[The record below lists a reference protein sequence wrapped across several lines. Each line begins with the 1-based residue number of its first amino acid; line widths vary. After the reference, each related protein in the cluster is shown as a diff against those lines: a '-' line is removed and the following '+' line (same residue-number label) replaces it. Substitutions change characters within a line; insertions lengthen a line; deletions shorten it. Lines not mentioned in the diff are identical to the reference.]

1 MRALTLAL
9 LLATAAALPAAAQG
23 GAPDEILVDRLVAVV
38 GSKPIL
44 WSDVLEQVN
53 SMRASGRQIPEDSA
67 GRAALSREIVERLI
81 DEELLLLR
89 AEAESIKVEDAEIS
103 GPVDQQVQRVRGQFQ
118 SDAEYRAELRRA
130 GFGTPDEYRRWLLD
144 QQRRQAMQ
152 QRLFE
157 KLRQTGKLP
166 PAPVTERDVE
176 TYFQQ
181 HKDKVPQ
188 IPATVTFRQII
199 VAPKPTDAAKRAAY
213 AKAESLYVEIT
224 KGADFEMVA
233 RRESMDPASKEIG
246 GDLGWQRRGSFVP
259 EFERV
264 VFNIRPNVVTPPFE
278 TPFGWHVVRV
288 DRVQPGEVK
297 VRHILIRPAIDSAD
311 IAAAD
316 SEAHGVADALRKGAD
331 FDSLAAV
338 HHDRAEER
346 STGAPF
352 PVEQLPQSYQTA
364 IEGKD
369 TNDITDPFRIE
380 DQRRGM
386 PKFVVVQISARAPAH
401 EASVSDFREQ
411 IRQQLAQEGG
421 IKRLLDQLRDQTF
434 VSVRL

>member
-1 MRALTLAL
+1 MRAS
-9 LLATAAALPAAAQG
+9 LLAVLLAVAASSAAAQD
-23 GAPDEILVDRLVAVV
+23 GASNGVMVDRVVAVV

-44 WSDVLEQVN
+44 YSDVLEQVN
-53 SMRASGRQIPEDSA
+53 AMRASGREVPEDEA
-67 GRAALSREIVERLI
+67 GRSALAREVVERLI

-89 AEAESIKVEDAEIS
+89 AAAESVTVEDAEVS
-103 GPVDQQVQRVRGQFQ
+103 GPVDQQIARVRGQFQ
-118 SDAEYRAELRRA
+118 TDAEYRAELRRA

-144 QQRRQAMQ
+144 QQRRQALQ

-176 TYFQQ
+176 AYFQQ
-181 HKDKVPQ
+181 HKDRIPM

-199 VAPKPTDAAKRAAY
+199 VAPTPTDTAKRAAY

-233 RRESMDPASKEIG
+233 RRESMDPASREIG
-246 GDLGWQRRGSFVP
+246 GDLGWQRRGQFVP

-311 IAAAD
+311 IAGAQREAEQVAA
-316 SEAHGVADALRKGAD
+316 ALRRGAS
-331 FDSLAAV
+331 FDSLAER

-364 IEGKD
+364 IEGKETGD
-369 TNDITDPFRIE
+369 VTDPFRID
-380 DQRRGM
+380 DQRRGV

-421 IKRLLDQLRDQTF
+421 IKRLIGQMRDQTF